1 MEEISFRRSAPRW
14 WAVARVITVVALTA
28 GCLTA
33 VGTSA
38 QAANLEQHNPVTDR
52 RHCPAPR
59 NARSARRRGA
69 ALQKVLTSTIE

>member
-52 RHCPAPR
+52 RHCPAPPQR
-59 NARSARRRGA
+59 PFGSPARSRPPEGPNFHY
-69 ALQKVLTSTIE
+69 